1 MNILSNYFKLNPETY
16 QNFILWKSTMTI
28 ISSYQ
33 CFDIVLTIAQALN
46 YEIEGQKLVF
56 IYRIMIQVFL
66 IIAFHIAMSKLK
78 KETALLINIITLLKY
93 FSLIILWC
101 ETNYDLIYTN
111 EYDQRSYAFEMYGI
125 MILFLIAIE
134 SQLCK
139 SLIILFSL
147 FYTLFRFPSFTDNLE
162 IIGSTRVIFGHLMI
176 QSLLI
181 YNLYQTQNSNETV
194 LYRNFSPQNT
204 QRALYTNT
212 QREMTEPQNKRNHI
226 QNITN
231 EDLENLNNLKQLE
244 QQYEFLLV
252 NFQCGIYIFENAQQP
267 IRIINSFMS
276 HIVLNEDQLNPQ
288 LTQLELYDFGFLS
301 EESCTILPSFHRS
314 KDISN
319 FIKFTQTLEYQYIN
333 NGQSEEKKEIQFFCR
348 KMQMQTLIEHLLAFS
363 HIKYNLTNFA
373 LDFSLKIYMKKDKL
387 YTQVILNPVII
398 SSKPQILIYISDL
411 TEEPFILQLQ
421 QYLKNS
427 DDIIQT
433 ISQKIKEPL
442 NCTLSMLELVQKEV
456 NQDLQTQYIDPA
468 LAGCKLL
475 ISTAN
480 DFQDYVTMHKKN
492 KLDRNLMDIH
502 TREFISDCLNI
513 IKAQALFRGLNIQVH
528 IKQNVPMFLRT
539 DPNRVRQV
547 VLSLLIKSIQV
558 TVNGSI
564 EISSQKSPLLT
575 DHIEIIIK
583 VMATNVNEGI
593 LESVE
598 QTIKHLKQQTLVSKQ
613 MTDIVATSKQY
624 SFSILTAF
632 YISLA
637 VAIMPFEFNSI
648 KTEEGTQFYFILLIK
663 NENPNFNKQL
673 TQKRQS
679 ALVANKSQFHQ
690 VYGQSDQFKRHQ
702 SQRLTEISRIQ
713 VQEKLKK
720 MKRES
725 QEETISGKVDPQIP
739 QFGQSELSYNQQ
751 QPGKSYSVSQIS
763 EQEDSQQS
771 SSSSDSKAE
780 MNNPDGDVESS
791 KSSFQL
797 DDKVGKK
804 ELKQQ
809 PSQFLDTIICV
820 KEPKARK
827 ISVSFIQSRL
837 HPQISQQLTSKQ
849 RDSLLTFGGRSS
861 VYSSMRISS
870 VNLGPNELLDC
881 FEKMERI
888 KQQQFVYKC
897 QCPKILICEQ
907 NDFDL
912 YAISHQLSNLKIPYI
927 YTMQRMHIVDQL
939 RKQFSQ
945 YKTCCKGY
953 HIVFVGVEYVNEQF
967 SQDCAKIKAVLSE
980 YQKDTRL
987 IGLIG
992 FQDDESKIA
1001 LKKLPFHD
1009 CLQKP
1014 IMIDAL
1020 LFILAKWVKL

>member
-1 MNILSNYFKLNPETY
+1 MLMLSNYFKLNTGTY
-16 QNFILWKSTMTI
+16 QHFILWKSTMTI
-28 ISSYQ
+28 VSLYQ
-33 CFDIVLTIAQALN
+33 CFDIVLTITEALN
-46 YEIEGQKLVF
+46 YEIEGQKLIF

-66 IIAFHIAMSKLK
+66 IIAFHLAMSKLK
-78 KETALLINIITLLKY
+78 RETTLLINIITLLKY

-101 ETNYDLIYTN
+101 ETNYDIHFTS
-111 EYDQRSYAFEMYGI
+111 EYDQRSYTFEIYGI

-134 SQLCK
+134 SQFCRT
-139 SLIILFSL
+139 LIIIFSL
-147 FYTLFRFPSFTDNLE
+147 FYSLFRFPAFTNNIE
-162 IIGSTRVIFGHLMI
+162 VIGSVRIIFGHATI

-181 YNLYQTQNSNETV
+181 YYLYQTQHSNEAFVSKNLTP
-194 LYRNFSPQNT
+194 LLT
-204 QRALYTNT
+204 QRAILTNT
-212 QREMTEPQNKRNHI
+212 QREMTEPQIKKNNI
-226 QNITN
+226 QDQPND
-231 EDLENLNNLKQLE
+231 EFENLNNLKQLE
-244 QQYEFLLV
+244 EQYELLLI
-252 NFQCGIYIFENAQQP
+252 NFQCGIYIFENPQQP

-276 HIVLNEDQLNPQ
+276 HIVLINNELLNPE
-288 LTQLELYDFGFLS
+288 LTQLELYDFGLLQ

-314 KDISN
+314 KDISH

-333 NGQSEEKKEIQFFCR
+333 VF
-348 KMQMQTLIEHLLAFS
+348 EHRTF
-363 HIKYNLTNFA
+363 H
-373 LDFSLKIYMKKDKL
+373 LKIFKLMKKKKFNFFAEKCK
-387 YTQVILNPVII
+387 Y
-398 SSKPQILIYISDL
+398 KPQQNICLLFLIQNLIQQILLQIFHQKYIYEKIILYINDL

-421 QYLKNS
+421 QCLKNS
-427 DDIIQT
+427 DEIIQT

-456 NQDLQTQYIDPA
+456 NQDLQTKYIDPA

-480 DFQDYVTMHKKN
+480 DIQDYVTLHKKF
-492 KLDRNLMDIH
+492 KLDRSLMDIH
-502 TREFISDCLNI
+502 TREFVSDCLNI
-513 IKAQALFRGLNIQVH
+513 IKAQALFRGLNIQLH

-539 DPNRVRQV
+539 DPNRVRQI
-547 VLSLLIKSIQV
+547 LLNLLIKSIQV
-558 TVNGSI
+558 TINGSI
-564 EISSQKSPLLT
+564 EISCQKSPLLA

-583 VMATNVNEGI
+583 VMAQSINEGI
-593 LESVE
+593 LDDVE
-598 QTIKHLKQQTLVSKQ
+598 QTLKHLKQQTLVSKQ
-613 MTDIVATSKQY
+613 VIDIVATSKQY
-624 SFSILTAF
+624 SFSIITAF

-648 KTEEGTQFYFILLIK
+648 KTEDGTQFYFILLIK

-679 ALVANKSQFHQ
+679 ALVANKSQYHQ
-690 VYGQSDQFKRHQ
+690 VFGQSSQFKRHQ

-725 QEETISGKVDPQIP
+725 QEETISGKIDPQLP
-739 QFGQSELSYNQQ
+739 QFGQSEQSDNQQ
-751 QPGKSYSVSQIS
+751 PIKSYSVSQIS
-763 EQEDSQQS
+763 EQDDSQQS
-771 SSSSDSKAE
+771 SSSQDSKDE
-780 MNNPDGDVESS
+780 MNKAEFDGEILSS
-791 KSSFQL
+791 KSSLQINE
-797 DDKVGKK
+797 KIEKI
-804 ELKQQ
+804 EKQQ
-809 PSQFLDTIICV
+809 KPSQFLETIIRV

-827 ISVSFIQSRL
+827 ISVSIIQSRL
-837 HPQISQQLTSKQ
+837 SPQVSHVSQQ

-861 VYSSMRISS
+861 VYSSMRLSS

-888 KQQQFVYKC
+888 KQQQFIYKC

-939 RKQFSQ
+939 KKQFSQ
-945 YKTCCKGY
+945 FKTCCKGY
-953 HIVFVGVEYVNEQF
+953 HIVFVGVEFVNDQL
-967 SQDCAKIKAVLSE
+967 SSDCANIKSVLSE

-992 FQDDESKIA
+992 FQDEDSKMAI
-1001 LKKLPFHD
+1001 KKLAFHD

>member
-1 MNILSNYFKLNPETY
+1 
-16 QNFILWKSTMTI
+16 MTI
-28 ISSYQ
+28 VSLYQ
-33 CFDIVLTIAQALN
+33 CFDIVLTISSALN

-66 IIAFHIAMSKLK
+66 IIAFHIAMNKMK
-78 KETALLINIITLLKY
+78 RETAFLINIITLLKY

-101 ETNYDLIYTN
+101 ETNYDLVFTN
-111 EYDQRSYAFEMYGI
+111 EYEQRSYSFEIYGI

-134 SQLCK
+134 SQLCRT
-139 SLIILFSL
+139 LIIIFSL
-147 FYTLFRFPSFTDNLE
+147 FYSLLRFPSFTNNLE
-162 IIGSTRVIFGHLMI
+162 TIGSIRIIFGHVII
-176 QSLLI
+176 QSLSL
-181 YNLYQTQNSNETV
+181 YHLYQTQNSNEAFIS
-194 LYRNFSPQNT
+194 RNLTPLLT
-204 QRALYTNT
+204 QRAIHTNT
-212 QREMTEPQNKRNHI
+212 QREVTEPQKQKNNI
-226 QNITN
+226 Q
-231 EDLENLNNLKQLE
+231 DLQNDEFENLNNLKQLE
-244 QQYEFLLV
+244 EQYELLLI

-267 IRIINSFMS
+267 MRIINSFMS
-276 HIVLNEDQLNPQ
+276 HIVLINELLNPE
-288 LTQLELYDFGFLS
+288 LTQLELYDFGLLQ

-319 FIKFTQTLEYQYIN
+319 FIKFTQTLEYQYN
-333 NGQSEEKKEIQFFCR
+333 NIFELRI
-348 KMQMQTLIEHLLAFS
+348 
-363 HIKYNLTNFA
+363 YN
-373 LDFSLKIYMKKDKL
+373 LKIYKLKKKKKFNFFVEKCK
-387 YTQVILNPVII
+387 Y
-398 SSKPQILIYISDL
+398 KPQQNICLLFNIQNLIQQTLLQIFHQKFIQKKIILYINDL

-456 NQDLQTQYIDPA
+456 NLDLQTKYIDPA

-480 DFQDYVTMHKKN
+480 DIQDYVTLHKKN

-513 IKAQALFRGLNIQVH
+513 IKAQAIFRGLNIQVH

-539 DPNRVRQV
+539 DPNRVRQI
-547 VLSLLIKSIQV
+547 LLNLLIKSIQV
-558 TVNGSI
+558 TINGSI
-564 EISSQKSPLLT
+564 EISCQKSPLLV

-583 VMATNVNEGI
+583 VMAQSINEGI
-593 LESVE
+593 LDDVE
-598 QTIKHLKQQTLVSKQ
+598 QTLKHLKQQTLVSKQ
-613 MTDIVATSKQY
+613 VIDIVATSKQY
-624 SFSILTAF
+624 SFSIITAF

-648 KTEEGTQFYFILLIK
+648 KTDDGTQFYFILLIK

-673 TQKRQS
+673 SQKRQS
-679 ALVANKSQFHQ
+679 ALIANKSQYHQ
-690 VYGQSDQFKRHQ
+690 VFGQSSQFKRHQ

-725 QEETISGKVDPQIP
+725 QEETISGKMDTQLP
-739 QFGQSELSYNQQ
+739 QFGQSEQSDNL
-751 QPGKSYSVSQIS
+751 QPVKSYSVSQIS
-763 EQEDSQQS
+763 EQDDSQQS
-771 SSSSDSKAE
+771 SSSQDSKDEMVKAE
-780 MNNPDGDVESS
+780 FDGDIQSS
-791 KSSFQL
+791 KSSLQINEKIEKI
-797 DDKVGKK
+797 DKQKK
-804 ELKQQ
+804 
-809 PSQFLDTIICV
+809 PSQFLETMIRV
-820 KEPKARK
+820 KEPQARK
-827 ISVSFIQSRL
+827 ISVSIIQSRL
-837 HPQISQQLTSKQ
+837 TPQVSQQVQSNQ

-861 VYSSMRISS
+861 VYNSMRVSS

-888 KQQQFVYKC
+888 KQQQFIYKC

-939 RKQFSQ
+939 KKQFSQ
-945 YKTCCKGY
+945 FKTCCKGY
-953 HIVFVGVEYVNEQF
+953 HIIFVGVEYLNDQL
-967 SQDCAKIKAVLSE
+967 SSDCANIKAVLSE
-980 YQKDTRL
+980 YQKETRL

-992 FQDDESKIA
+992 FQDEDSKMAI
-1001 LKKLPFHD
+1001 KKLAFHD

>member
-1 MNILSNYFKLNPETY
+1 
-16 QNFILWKSTMTI
+16 
-28 ISSYQ
+28 
-33 CFDIVLTIAQALN
+33 
-46 YEIEGQKLVF
+46 
-56 IYRIMIQVFL
+56 
-66 IIAFHIAMSKLK
+66 
-78 KETALLINIITLLKY
+78 
-93 FSLIILWC
+93 
-101 ETNYDLIYTN
+101 
-111 EYDQRSYAFEMYGI
+111 
-125 MILFLIAIE
+125 
-134 SQLCK
+134 
-139 SLIILFSL
+139 
-147 FYTLFRFPSFTDNLE
+147 
-162 IIGSTRVIFGHLMI
+162 
-176 QSLLI
+176 
-181 YNLYQTQNSNETV
+181 
-194 LYRNFSPQNT
+194 
-204 QRALYTNT
+204 
-212 QREMTEPQNKRNHI
+212 
-226 QNITN
+226 
-231 EDLENLNNLKQLE
+231 
-244 QQYEFLLV
+244 
-252 NFQCGIYIFENAQQP
+252 
-267 IRIINSFMS
+267 
-276 HIVLNEDQLNPQ
+276 
-288 LTQLELYDFGFLS
+288 
-301 EESCTILPSFHRS
+301 
-314 KDISN
+314 
-319 FIKFTQTLEYQYIN
+319 
-333 NGQSEEKKEIQFFCR
+333 
-348 KMQMQTLIEHLLAFS
+348 MQTLIEHLLAFS

-373 LDFSLKIYMKKDKL
+373 LDFSLKIYIKKDKL

-398 SSKPQILIYISDL
+398 SNKPQIILYINDL
-411 TEEPFILQLQ
+411 TEEPFIIQLQ

-427 DDIIQT
+427 DDVIQT
-433 ISQKIKEPL
+433 ISQKMKEPL

-456 NQDLQTQYIDPA
+456 SQDLQTKYIDPA

-480 DFQDYVTMHKKN
+480 DFQDYVTLHKKT

-502 TREFISDCLNI
+502 TREFVSDCLNI
-513 IKAQALFRGLNIQVH
+513 IKAQALFRGLNMQVH

-539 DPNRVRQV
+539 DPNRVRQI
-547 VLSLLIKSIQV
+547 VLNLLIKSIQV
-558 TVNGSI
+558 TINGSI
-564 EISSQKSPLLT
+564 EISCQKSPLLT

-583 VMATNVNEGI
+583 VMAQNVNEGI
-593 LESVE
+593 LDSIE
-598 QTIKHLKQQTLVSKQ
+598 QTLKHLKQQTLVSKQ
-613 MTDIVATSKQY
+613 VIDIVATSKQY
-624 SFSILTAF
+624 SFSIITAF
-632 YISLA
+632 YISMA

-690 VYGQSDQFKRHQ
+690 VFGQSSQFKRHQ

-725 QEETISGKVDPQIP
+725 QEETVSGKMDPQLP
-739 QFGQSELSYNQQ
+739 QFGQSELSDNQQ
-751 QPGKSYSVSQIS
+751 PCKSYSVSQIS
-763 EQEDSQQS
+763 EQDDSQQS
-771 SSSSDSKAE
+771 SSSADSKDE
-780 MNNPDGDVESS
+780 MNKIECDGDIQSS
-791 KSSFQL
+791 KSSLQIN
-797 DDKVGKK
+797 DKIEKI
-804 ELKQQ
+804 EKQQ
-809 PSQFLDTIICV
+809 KPSQFLETIIRV

-827 ISVSFIQSRL
+827 ISVSIIQSRL
-837 HPQISQQLTSKQ
+837 SPQVSQQLSSKQ

-861 VYSSMRISS
+861 VYSSMRVSS

-945 YKTCCKGY
+945 FKTCCKGY
-953 HIVFVGVEYVNEQF
+953 HIIFVGVEFVNEQF
-967 SQDCAKIKAVLSE
+967 STDCANIKAVLTE

-992 FQDDESKIA
+992 FQDEDSKLAI
-1001 LKKLPFHD
+1001 KKLPFHD

>member
-1 MNILSNYFKLNPETY
+1 
-16 QNFILWKSTMTI
+16 
-28 ISSYQ
+28 
-33 CFDIVLTIAQALN
+33 
-46 YEIEGQKLVF
+46 
-56 IYRIMIQVFL
+56 
-66 IIAFHIAMSKLK
+66 
-78 KETALLINIITLLKY
+78 
-93 FSLIILWC
+93 
-101 ETNYDLIYTN
+101 
-111 EYDQRSYAFEMYGI
+111 
-125 MILFLIAIE
+125 
-134 SQLCK
+134 
-139 SLIILFSL
+139 
-147 FYTLFRFPSFTDNLE
+147 
-162 IIGSTRVIFGHLMI
+162 
-176 QSLLI
+176 
-181 YNLYQTQNSNETV
+181 
-194 LYRNFSPQNT
+194 
-204 QRALYTNT
+204 
-212 QREMTEPQNKRNHI
+212 
-226 QNITN
+226 
-231 EDLENLNNLKQLE
+231 
-244 QQYEFLLV
+244 
-252 NFQCGIYIFENAQQP
+252 
-267 IRIINSFMS
+267 
-276 HIVLNEDQLNPQ
+276 
-288 LTQLELYDFGFLS
+288 
-301 EESCTILPSFHRS
+301 
-314 KDISN
+314 
-319 FIKFTQTLEYQYIN
+319 
-333 NGQSEEKKEIQFFCR
+333 
-348 KMQMQTLIEHLLAFS
+348 MQTLIEHLLAFS

-373 LDFSLKIYMKKDKL
+373 LDFSLKIYIKKDKL

-398 SSKPQILIYISDL
+398 SNKPQIILYINDL
-411 TEEPFILQLQ
+411 TEEPFIIQLQ

-427 DDIIQT
+427 DDVIQT
-433 ISQKIKEPL
+433 ISQKMKEPL

-456 NQDLQTQYIDPA
+456 SQDLQTKYIDPA

-480 DFQDYVTMHKKN
+480 DFQDYVTMHKKT

-539 DPNRVRQV
+539 DPNRVRQI
-547 VLSLLIKSIQV
+547 VLNLLIKSIQV
-558 TVNGSI
+558 TINGSI
-564 EISSQKSPLLT
+564 EISCQKSPLLT

-583 VMATNVNEGI
+583 VMAQNVNEGI
-593 LESVE
+593 LDSIE
-598 QTIKHLKQQTLVSKQ
+598 QTLKHLKQQTLVSKQ
-613 MTDIVATSKQY
+613 VIDIVATSKQY
-624 SFSILTAF
+624 SFSIITAF
-632 YISLA
+632 YISMA

-690 VYGQSDQFKRHQ
+690 VFGQSSQFKRHQ

-725 QEETISGKVDPQIP
+725 QEETVSGKIDPQLP
-739 QFGQSELSYNQQ
+739 QFGQSELSDNQQ
-751 QPGKSYSVSQIS
+751 PCKSYSVSQIS
-763 EQEDSQQS
+763 EQDDSQQS
-771 SSSSDSKAE
+771 SSSADSKDE
-780 MNNPDGDVESS
+780 MNKIEFDGDIQSS
-791 KSSFQL
+791 KSSLQIN
-797 DDKVGKK
+797 DKIEKI
-804 ELKQQ
+804 EKQQ
-809 PSQFLDTIICV
+809 KPSQFLETIIRV

-827 ISVSFIQSRL
+827 ISVSIIQSRL
-837 HPQISQQLTSKQ
+837 SPQVSQQLSSKQ

-861 VYSSMRISS
+861 VYSSMRVSS

-945 YKTCCKGY
+945 FKTCCKGY
-953 HIVFVGVEYVNEQF
+953 HIIFVGVEFVNEQF
-967 SQDCAKIKAVLSE
+967 STDCAKIKAVLSE

-992 FQDDESKIA
+992 FQDEDSKLAI
-1001 LKKLPFHD
+1001 KKLPFHD